1 MAMLHPTLWRTCRV
15 LAGETRLKLL
25 RNIILHPEQSVSKLA
40 GALDIS
46 LPRASQELRRLQSRG
61 LVQTRPDGVHVRYIP
76 APDPLVATAAPLLQ
90 AAKESF
96 LRFPPAED
104 HQIIQIATG
113 FAHPR
118 RLAILR
124 LLQIGPMNTLTLEDL
139 SGMTRTALNRHLLKL
154 QTAGLIR
161 REQRQFHVVDHPHPM
176 AQRLLRILQD
186 SPVPRR

>member
-25 RNIILHPEQSVSKLA
+25 RNILLHPEQSVSELA
-40 GALDIS
+40 GALEIS

-61 LVQTRPDGVHVRYIP
+61 LVQTRPDGVHVRYVP

-90 AAKESF
+90 AAQETF
-96 LRFPPAED
+96 LGFPPAED

-124 LLQIGPMNTLTLEDL
+124 LLQIGPMNTNTLEDL
-139 SGMTRTALNRHLLKL
+139 SGLTRNTLNRHLIKL
-154 QTAGLIR
+154 QAAGLIR
-161 REQRQFHVVDHPHPM
+161 REHRQLYLVDPSHPM

-186 SPVPRR
+186 SSVLRR

>member
-15 LAGETRLKLL
+15 LSGETRLKLL
-25 RNIILHPEQSVSKLA
+25 RTILDTPGQSVSELA
-40 GALDIS
+40 HSLAIS

-61 LVQTRPDGVHVRYIP
+61 LVQTRPHGVHVFYVP
-76 APDPLVATAAPLLQ
+76 TPDPLVATAAPLLE
-90 AAKESF
+90 AAKETF
-96 LRFPPAED
+96 LGFPPEED
-104 HQIIQIATG
+104 HQIIQIASG

-118 RLAILR
+118 RLSILR

-139 SGMTRTALNRHLLKL
+139 SGMTHNALNRHLLKL

-186 SPVPRR
+186 SPIPHH